1 MQTPNTAN
9 LTQWMKPV
17 FWHWCMTLMESLLE
31 MLHILESNFKQLCQT
46 WNVSVWFRKAPV
58 GLTTLSIISGVA
70 FRLRILPSDLEQNR
84 LVSDTTVWIRAL
96 PSDFGHYRPISD
108 TIVRFRTLSSDF
120 RHCRPISFTT
130 FLFQTPLAEFR
141 HYHPISHSTP
151 ISASLSNFGLYH
163 PVSDPTV
170 RSRTLYSDLRPCC
183 PTLDTTPWFQT
194 TNSNFKHFRLIFIET
209 QITTS
214 L

>member
-58 GLTTLSIISGVA
+58 GLTTLSITSGVA
-70 FRLRILPSDLEQNR
+70 FRFRILPSDLEQNR

-96 PSDFGHYRPISD
+96 PSDFGHHRPISD

-120 RHCRPISFTT
+120 RHCRPISDYT
-130 FLFQTPLAEFR
+130 FWFQAQLAKFR
-141 HYHPISHSTP
+141 HYHPIS
-151 ISASLSNFGLYH
+151 ASLSDFGLYH

-170 RSRTLYSDLRPCC
+170 RSRTLHSDV
-183 PTLDTTPWFQT
+183 
-194 TNSNFKHFRLIFIET
+194 RLI
-209 QITTS
+209 S
-214 L
+214 LKLRWQLAYKL

>member
-1 MQTPNTAN
+1 MQTPKTAN

-17 FWHWCMTLMESLLE
+17 FWQWYKTLMERLLE

-58 GLTTLSIISGVA
+58 ELTTLSIISGVA

-108 TIVRFRTLSSDF
+108 TIVQFPPLPSDF
-120 RHCRPISFTT
+120 WLYLLISD
-130 FLFQTPLAEFR
+130 A
-141 HYHPISHSTP
+141 I
-151 ISASLSNFGLYH
+151 G
-163 PVSDPTV
+163 
-170 RSRTLYSDLRPCC
+170 
-183 PTLDTTPWFQT
+183 
-194 TNSNFKHFRLIFIET
+194 
-209 QITTS
+209 
-214 L
+214 

>member
-1 MQTPNTAN
+1 MQTPKTAN

-17 FWHWCMTLMESLLE
+17 FWHWCMTLMERLLE

-46 WNVSVWFRKAPV
+46 WNVSVWFRIAPV
-58 GLTTLSIISGVA
+58 GRWLP
-70 FRLRILPSDLEQNR
+70 PSDTSVRSRTE
-84 LVSDTTVWIRAL
+84 S
-96 PSDFGHYRPISD
+96 SSFGHYRMNQG
-108 TIVRFRTLSSDF
+108 TAVWFRTLSSDF
-120 RHCRPISFTT
+120 RHCPPISDSIFW
-130 FLFQTPLAEFR
+130 FQTPLAEFG

-194 TNSNFKHFRLIFIET
+194 
-209 QITTS
+209 
-214 L
+214 